1 MTPLMPACT
10 CSSPNLKGRSL
21 HVIQVYSVVDFVA
34 GFVTESVLPVVA
46 AAVVS
51 FLLPVASLEEDGRD
65 LSA

>member
-1 MTPLMPACT
+1 M
-10 CSSPNLKGRSL
+10 
-21 HVIQVYSVVDFVA
+21 IQVYSVVDFVA